1 MPGSIPIVT
10 FIGKSN
16 SGKTTL
22 LVKVIPE
29 LKKRGYRIASIKHT
43 HHNVTIDKEGKDSW
57 RHREAGSEI
66 VGLLSG
72 NILSMVREFPEEPD
86 IEFIRDRY
94 MDSVDIVLAEGFKWT
109 SLPKIWVFRS
119 ENCDSVIKKDD
130 SLVAVV
136 SDEKTDIGVP
146 WLNIDDIKAVAD
158 FVEDRFL
165 KKS

>member
-1 MPGSIPIVT
+1 MAGKVPIVT

-72 NILSMVREFPEEPD
+72 NTLSMVREFPDEPD
-86 IEFIRDRY
+86 LTNEEWD
-94 MDSVDIVLAEGFKWT
+94 E
-109 SLPKIWVFRS
+109 
-119 ENCDSVIKKDD
+119 
-130 SLVAVV
+130 LVEKSRRVV
-136 SDEKTDIGVP
+136 PDG
-146 WLNIDDIKAVAD
+146 
-158 FVEDRFL
+158 
-165 KKS
+165 